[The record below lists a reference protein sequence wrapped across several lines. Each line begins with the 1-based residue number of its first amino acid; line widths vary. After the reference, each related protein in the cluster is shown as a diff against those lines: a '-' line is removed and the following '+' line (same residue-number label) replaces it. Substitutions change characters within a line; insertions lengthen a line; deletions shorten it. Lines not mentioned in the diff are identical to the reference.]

1 MDIVTFE
8 NVSKTYRT
16 GETTVTALEDVS
28 LKIPRG
34 MFTAFVGP
42 SGSGKTTALNLIG
55 CLDQPTQGT
64 VTVAGQAVGN
74 MNRRQS
80 AAFRGNT
87 WGSCSRISIFCPC
100 SRCMKTWH
108 IRCS

>member
-16 GETTVTALEDVS
+16 GEITVTALGDVN
-28 LKIPRG
+28 LNIPRG

-55 CLDQPTQGT
+55 CLDQPTKGT
-64 VTVAGQAVGN
+64 VTVAGQAIGSAKA
-74 MNRRQS
+74 RRS
-80 AAFRGNT
+80 GENT
-87 WGSCSRISIFCPC
+87 WVSCSRISTCCPC
-100 SRCMKTWH
+100 SRCMKTWN